1 MQLPPRPPASPSSP
15 SARSSARPGGVTLG
29 GLVFRTFRL
38 LLILTGVIMTMAMGM
53 TALRTVRESSS
64 TPASRGR

>member
-1 MQLPPRPPASPSSP
+1 MQLPPRPPASPSRP
-15 SARSSARPGGVTLG
+15 AARSGGVTLG

-53 TALRTVRESSS
+53 TALQAVRESSP